1 MFFPETKRRS
11 PVRVET
17 LLNKVYS
24 FKSFVY
30 SKVHF
35 ETQSNEDV
43 LVIEIAPRKNG
54 QVHCSRCRRQCPVY
68 DRMADTRD
76 FDFIPL
82 WNIRVV
88 FRYRMRRVRCPVCG
102 VKVERIPWADGKM
115 RIAKPFQLFLAVWAE
130 RLSWKETANAFHTSW
145 DSVYRSVEHVVSYGL
160 KHRNINNIAAIGV
173 DEVQVHAGHNYI
185 TLVYQI
191 DAGIRR
197 LLYVGKGR
205 TVKSLLGFFR
215 EIGKGKSQRIKFVCS
230 DMWKPYLKVI
240 GKKAPQ
246 ALHVLDRFHVV
257 QHMGKA
263 IDKIRNEEAK
273 RLEKEGFENVLK
285 RSKYCFLKNE
295 ENLTDKQKTKLDDIL
310 KYDLKTVRAYL
321 LKQSFRLFWT
331 YKSPYWAERYL
342 EKWCASAMR
351 SQLEP
356 IKKFVK
362 TVRNHQSLIMNY
374 FKAMKAYSSGVVEGL
389 NRKVNL
395 VTRKS
400 YGFRSDKILGIAL
413 LHHLGKLPRPEFN
426 HKFC

>member
-1 MFFPETKRRS
+1 M
-11 PVRVET
+11 RVET

-35 ETQSNEDV
+35 ETQSNKDV

-54 QVHCSRCRRQCPVY
+54 QVHCSRCGRQSPVY
-68 DRMADTRD
+68 DRMAEKRN

-88 FRYRMRRVRCPVCG
+88 FRYRMRRVKCPSCG

-130 RLSWKETANAFHTSW
+130 RLSWKETARIFHTSW
-145 DSVYRSVEHVVSYGL
+145 DSVFRSVKTIVAYGL
-160 KHRNINNIAAIGV
+160 KHRNLNNITAIGV
-173 DEVQVHAGHNYI
+173 DEVQVHAGHKYM

-191 DAGIRR
+191 DAGVRR
-197 LLYVGKGR
+197 LLYVGKDR
-205 TVKSLLGFFR
+205 TVKTLLGFFR
-215 EIGKGKSQRIKFVCS
+215 EIGEEKSQRIQFVCS

-246 ALHVLDRFHVV
+246 ALHVLDRFHIV

-263 IDKIRNEEAK
+263 IDKVRNTEAK
-273 RLEKEGFENVLK
+273 RLKKEEGFEHVLK
-285 RSKYCFLKNE
+285 RAKFCLLKNE
-295 ENLTDKQKTKLDDIL
+295 ENLTDKEKVKLKDIL

-331 YKSPYWAERYL
+331 YKSPYWAELYL

-351 SQLEP
+351 SGLEP

-362 TVRNHQSLIMNY
+362 TIRRHQTLIMNY
-374 FKAMKAYSSGVVEGL
+374 FKAKKAYSSGVVEGL

-400 YGFRSDKILGIAL
+400 YGFRSDEILKIAL
-413 LHHLGKLPRPEFN
+413 LHHLGKLPRPEFT